1 MEICFASLPEILSED
16 LIVEKTF
23 CITIDTEP
31 DCDVHWKRSHPLSF
45 ESVLFGIPD
54 ILRPIW
60 DLYNIKPVYFVS
72 PEVINNEQCCQV
84 LKNEIESGAEIGTHL
99 HSEYIEPEMK
109 YDEADGT
116 VSSEF
121 PCFAYSDDIE
131 LEKIKNLTVLIKQ
144 KLNIVPTSYRA
155 ARYGADLATI
165 KSLEKLGYKVD
176 SSVTPDINWSSVGG
190 LDHSAAPKQPYFVNH
205 ENLYCPGSMKILE
218 VPITI
223 SKKRLRFLPDKW
235 PFYRWLRPSHMTVF
249 EMKMVVNEFLVNFE
263 NPVLTMMFHSMEII
277 PGKSPFVRTKLGQK
291 LSLHR
296 LEKIIQYMI
305 GKGFESKTLDMV
317 YNETSAEKLRE

>member
-1 MEICFASLPEILSED
+1 VEIHLRRIPEILSED
-16 LIVEKTF
+16 FIVKTF

-31 DCDVHWKRSHPLSF
+31 DCDVHWKRSYPLSF
-45 ESVLFGIPD
+45 ESVLTGIPN

-60 DLYNIKPVYFVS
+60 DTYNIKPVYFVS

-99 HSEYIEPEMK
+99 HSEYIEPQMK
-109 YDEADGT
+109 YSRAEGT

-131 LEKIKNLTVLIKQ
+131 FEKIKNLTGLIKQ
-144 KLNIVPTSYRA
+144 KLNVQPVSYRA

-165 KSLEKLGYKVD
+165 KSLERLGYKVD
-176 SSVTPDINWSSVGG
+176 SSVTPGIDWSFAGG
-190 LDHSAAPKQPYFVNH
+190 PNHSTAPKQPYFVNN
-205 ENLYCPGSMKILE
+205 ENLYHAGNMKILE

-223 SKKRLRFLPDKW
+223 SKKRLPFLPDKW
-235 PFYRWLRPSHMTVF
+235 LFYRWLRPTHMTAF
-249 EMKMVVNEFLVNFE
+249 EMKMLVNEFLANFE

-277 PGKSPFVRTKLGQK
+277 PGKTPFIRTKLGQR
-291 LSLHR
+291 LYLHR
-296 LEKIIQYMI
+296 LEKIIRHI
-305 GKGFESKTLDMV
+305 TSKGFENKTLNMI
-317 YNETSAEKLRE
+317 YTAKICAE